1 MEGMSTM
8 LQVVPC
14 PLLYQYEP
22 ERHDAHVKSKNGYV
36 LLRFVQTSSENTYNY
51 QGDMDDEV
59 PMEGPGYAPSQAQ
72 TFVML
77 ANDLSA
83 FFALQP

>member
-1 MEGMSTM
+1 MEGVSSM

-14 PLLYQYEP
+14 PLLYQYET

-36 LLRFVQTSSENTYNY
+36 LLRFVETSSESTHNFH
-51 QGDMDDEV
+51 GDMDDDM
-59 PMEGPGYAPSQAQ
+59 PTEGPGYAPSQAQ
-72 TFVML
+72 TFVLL